1 MYFMFW
7 ETEIRWEEDVHEED
21 CKTEI
26 FTSMTIKEC
35 TALIL
40 FILNIMAGSIPF
52 LWTMLWDHAEK
63 LLSAVC

>member
-1 MYFMFW
+1 M
-7 ETEIRWEEDVHEED
+7 HEED